1 MPLTKR
7 SLLLGFQTVVLLYL
21 AGDLFVFTGPL
32 RQWMRR
38 GLPDSPQSIAKAKA
52 EGVVARVAN
61 RSILSSQVD
70 RTAKERLWLRGMT
83 MESLA
88 PAEQQA
94 ERKVALDELIDHELL
109 RFATQDQAAAL
120 PVANEEVDD
129 ALKRLAARFES
140 PDEMRAHLAA
150 EGIDSEKELR
160 LRLGARLQQQR
171 FIESRIAPGVTV
183 SDQEARTWFDA
194 HAAELARPERIEAQH
209 VFVST
214 LQRDS
219 AEARA
224 LLEKALG
231 EWTAKQKDF
240 AAIAAE
246 LSDDPRSKGDGG
258 KLGWMT
264 LDRLPADFAAPVF
277 SLPLNRPSL
286 VRTKLGW
293 HLVEVTGRKPAE
305 PRNFD
310 EAKVEV
316 IAALAAVKRRDAMR
330 DLRKALREAGRGSI
344 EVLDDLFTE

>member
-1 MPLTKR
+1 MPLTTSTLR
-7 SLLLGFQTVVLLYL
+7 NGFYTAILLYL

-38 GLPDSPQSIAKAKA
+38 GLPNSPQSIAKARA

-61 RSILSSQVD
+61 RPILASQVE
-70 RTAKERLWLRGMT
+70 RAAKERLWLRGLT
-83 MESLA
+83 LESLP
-88 PAEQQA
+88 PAQQQA
-94 ERKVALDELIDHELL
+94 ERKAALHEMIDHELL
-109 RFATQDQAAAL
+109 RAATEDQAATM
-120 PVANEEVDD
+120 PVSEEELNEAVM
-129 ALKRLAARFES
+129 RLATRFES
-140 PDEMRAHLAA
+140 PDEMRGNLAA
-150 EGIDSEKELR
+150 EGIDSDKELR

-171 FIESRIAPGVTV
+171 LIESRIAGNFTV
-183 SDQEARTWFDA
+183 SDEEARTWFEA
-194 HAAELARPERIEAQH
+194 HAAELARPERIEVRH

-214 LQRDS
+214 LQRDA

-231 EWTAKQKDF
+231 ELTAKQKDF

-246 LSDDPRSKGDGG
+246 LSDDPRNKGDGG

-264 LDRLPADFAAPVF
+264 RDRLPADFAAPVF
-277 SLPLNRPSL
+277 SMSLNHPNL

-293 HLVEVTGRKPAE
+293 HLVEVTDRNPAE

-310 EAKVEV
+310 EAKSDV
-316 IAALAAVKRRDAMR
+316 IAALAAVKRRDAVQEF
-330 DLRKALREAGRGSI
+330 RKALRESGRDSI